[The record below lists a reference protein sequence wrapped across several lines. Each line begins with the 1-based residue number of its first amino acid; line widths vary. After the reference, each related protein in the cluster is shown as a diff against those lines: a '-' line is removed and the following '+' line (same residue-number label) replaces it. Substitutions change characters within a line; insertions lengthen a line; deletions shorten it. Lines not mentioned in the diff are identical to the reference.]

1 MTDKRQLTVAIAAGG
16 TAGHVNPALALADE
30 LRDRGHE
37 VHFFGESR
45 RLEGTLVPKEGF
57 PFHPVHVTGFDRRR
71 PWTLVT
77 ALVHLSHE
85 EHRLIEK
92 FGSGELPMPD
102 VAIGFGAYLEL
113 PLMRAA
119 AKLGIPIAL
128 HEQNSVPGLANKRTA
143 KSARLI
149 ALGQPAAEDVM
160 RSCAGRSS
168 EVVFTGNPV
177 RSSVLE
183 GDRSRGRVA
192 LGIPQD
198 ATVLLVFGGSLGAR
212 HVNERLASL
221 KRELLAIEGLH
232 VVHSTGK
239 NGYDETLQA
248 LDLTDAEASRWRV
261 MPYID
266 DMGDTLAA
274 AEELPLNTAV
284 SGEISAKGDMDYY
297 KITLPEDGTLQM
309 GMTADWVSG
318 FGESY
323 RVAFYTADGTT
334 VFQDDYVAE
343 NIQFPADGWKAGVY
357 YFSVKPE
364 YGTYPPK
371 SAYTLTANFTPKSQ
385 WATDSSYELE
395 PNGNFNTANP
405 IALATPC
412 KGVFS
417 DSNDADCYTFSTEEA
432 GKISVTLENP
442 DQSTANCT
450 VILYNEAQEPVG
462 KAALRN
468 SSTSVT
474 IPEQGFNAGIFYVQ
488 VKTDNT
494 LTNNWKYAVAPTV

>member
-45 RLEGTLVPKEGF
+45 RLEGMLVPKEGF

-77 ALVHLSHE
+77 ALMHLSHE
-85 EHRLIEK
+85 EHRLIEA

-274 AEELPLNTAV
+274 ADLVVSRAGASSVAEIAALAVPSILVPYPLA
-284 SGEISAKGDMDYY
+284 
-297 KITLPEDGTLQM
+297 
-309 GMTADWVSG
+309 TADHQ
-318 FGESY
+318 
-323 RVAFYTADGTT
+323 TT
-334 VFQDDYVAE
+334 NARLLTD
-343 NIQFPADGWKAGVY
+343 AGAA
-357 YFSVKPE
+357 VK
-364 YGTYPPK
+364 
-371 SAYTLTANFTPKSQ
+371 
-385 WATDSSYELE
+385 
-395 PNGNFNTANP
+395 
-405 IALATPC
+405 
-412 KGVFS
+412 FS
-417 DSNDADCYTFSTEEA
+417 DDDIDGDAFRDELLGLLGDASRRASMREA
-432 GKISVTLENP
+432 ARGL
-442 DQSTANCT
+442 
-450 VILYNEAQEPVG
+450 AQD
-462 KAALRN
+462 KAAAMLADLL
-468 SSTSVT
+468 
-474 IPEQGFNAGIFYVQ
+474 EGI
-488 VKTDNT
+488 
-494 LTNNWKYAVAPTV
+494 A